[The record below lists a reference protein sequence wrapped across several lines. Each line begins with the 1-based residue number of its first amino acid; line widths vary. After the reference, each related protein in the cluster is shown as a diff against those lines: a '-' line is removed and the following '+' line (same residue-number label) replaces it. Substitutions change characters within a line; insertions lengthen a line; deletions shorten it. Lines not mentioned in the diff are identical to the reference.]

1 MTATVTGPTATEAVP
16 VRKQRRAELPVW
28 LLSALLIGGA
38 IAFSEFLTLFGDVT
52 LIRAGV
58 LADAVVNGLVT
69 ALLAVAIVLIY
80 RGNKLL
86 TFAHGA
92 IAGASGVFMFTLAG
106 EGWPYWA
113 LALSTVAVAGAASAL
128 LEAGVMRRFASS
140 PRLVAT
146 VATLAGGQVFT
157 ALVFYFPRW
166 RFDVNILAADIDE
179 LSRLPN
185 TPVHF
190 PNGFRAVW
198 DQVAFTSDTV
208 VAAVA
213 ATAALCAVGAFLR
226 FTTAGTAIRGASENS
241 ERVALL
247 GISMGS
253 LGTLVWI
260 IAGCLAGLY
269 TVLYE
274 PMHNG
279 SLATIGVGGATGVGV
294 LLRGFAAA
302 VVAKMERVSVA
313 VSAAIAITILDR
325 GIFWAT
331 RRATTAD
338 VALFVVI
345 CGILLIQRRNLSRVE
360 AAAASSWSAAEEIR
374 PVPAVLSKLPT
385 VQSAKRWAFA
395 VGVFAVVGFPFI
407 MSPSQ
412 IVTSTTYTIFAVVCV
427 SLVVLVGW
435 GGQISLGQFGLVAV
449 GAAASGAFQAS
460 WHLPFPIAM
469 LLAAFAASGVAVLL
483 GLPALR
489 IRGLYLAITTLAFAL
504 VMSSYVLVP
513 DRFAALVPPKLTRP
527 EFLFLDFGDD
537 RSFFYLCVAVL
548 VLTIFGAIGLR
559 KTRTGRVL
567 IAARDNETA
576 VQSFGISLM
585 RTRLA
590 TFALA
595 GFIAGIAG
603 ALLASQQ
610 QAVRPEQYG
619 PAMSI
624 TLFTMTIIGGLGS
637 VAGVIT
643 GPMFLASIAL
653 FFNSSGDDPL
663 LGLLAAALALLL
675 VLVAVPGGFGS
686 VVFAGR
692 DAFLRR
698 VAIREKIFV
707 RSLLGD
713 VRDLDSER
721 SRAQLVPKPAPETKY
736 EIESHIREAGK
747 SQRSKG
753 WVYG

>member
-1 MTATVTGPTATEAVP
+1 MTAAAIP
-16 VRKQRRAELPVW
+16 VRKQRRADLPAW
-28 LLSALLIGGA
+28 LLSVLLIAGA
-38 IAFSEFLTLFGDVT
+38 LGVAEFLTLFNDVT
-52 LIRAGV
+52 VIRPGV
-58 LADAVVNGLVT
+58 LVDAVINGLVT

-92 IAGASGVFMFTLAG
+92 IASAAGVIMFSLAG
-106 EGWPYWA
+106 EGWSYWA
-113 LALSTVAVAGAASAL
+113 VAPATLAIAGAASAL
-128 LEAGVMRRFASS
+128 LEAGVMRRFTNS

-146 VATLAGGQVFT
+146 IATLAGGQIYV
-157 ALVFYFPRW
+157 ALAFFFPQW
-166 RFDVNILAADIDE
+166 RFDVNVLTADIDD
-179 LSRLPN
+179 LQKLPN
-185 TPVHF
+185 VPVHF
-190 PNGFRAVW
+190 PNGFSRIW
-198 DQVAFTSDTV
+198 DSVSFTSDTV
-208 VAAVA
+208 VAGVVSVL
-213 ATAALCAVGAFLR
+213 ALCAVGAFLR
-226 FTTAGTAIRGASENS
+226 YTTAGTAIRGASENS

-253 LGTLVWI
+253 LGTLVWV
-260 IAGCLAGLY
+260 IAGVLAGLY
-269 TVLYE
+269 TLLYE

-279 SLATIGVGGATGVGV
+279 SLATVAVGGATGVGI
-294 LLRGFAAA
+294 LLRAFAAA
-302 VVAKMERVSVA
+302 VIGKMERVSVA
-313 VSAAIAITILDR
+313 VSAAVAITILDR
-325 GIFWAT
+325 GIFWVT
-331 RRATTAD
+331 HRATTAD

-345 CGILLIQRRNLSRVE
+345 CAILLLQRRGLSRVE
-360 AAAASSWSAAEEIR
+360 DAAATAWSAAEEIR
-374 PVPAVLSKLPT
+374 PVPAVLSALPT
-385 VQSAKRWAFA
+385 VQSAKRWAMGLGLFA
-395 VGVFAVVGFPFI
+395 VFGFPFI

-412 IVTSTTYTIFAVVCV
+412 IVTSTTYTIYAIVSV

-435 GGQISLGQFGLVAV
+435 GGQISLGQFALVAV

-469 LLAAFAASGVAVLL
+469 LMAAFVSAGVAILL
-483 GLPALR
+483 GLPAMR
-489 IRGLYLAITTLAFAL
+489 IRGLYLAVTTLAFAL

-513 DRFAALVPPKLTRP
+513 DRFAALVPPKLERP
-527 EFLFLDFGDD
+527 EFLFLDFKDD
-537 RSFFYLCVAVL
+537 RSFFYMCVGFL
-548 VLTIFGAIGLR
+548 VLTVLGALGLR

-576 VQSFGISLM
+576 VQSFGISLI

-603 ALLASQQ
+603 ALLAVQQ
-610 QAVRPEQYG
+610 GAVRPEQYT
-619 PAMSI
+619 PTQSI
-624 TLFTMTIIGGLGS
+624 TMFLMAIIGGLGS
-637 VAGVIT
+637 VAGVVT
-643 GPMFLASIAL
+643 GAMYLGVCAL
-653 FFNSSGDDPL
+653 FLKGAI
-663 LGLLAAALALLL
+663 GALFAVGGGVLI
-675 VLVAVPGGFGS
+675 VLVAVPQGLGG
-686 VVFAGR
+686 VVFAAR

-698 VAIREKIFV
+698 IAIREKIFV

-736 EIESHIREAGK
+736 EIESNIREAGK